1 MNTFST
7 IILVLIVAGGFYFT
21 YWAIQRT
28 LHEASEGKTKSKK
41 NRRKA

>member
-7 IILVLIVAGGFYFT
+7 IILIAIIAAGFYFT

-28 LHEASEGKTKSKK
+28 LKEEPSGKTKSKK
-41 NRRKA
+41 SRHKA